1 MCESSHS
8 MSENMSE
15 EVTLPH
21 QSDLYLEERINYAE
35 NVLRTHQNKQTV
47 KLDADDLFVCDNAR
61 PATVTLKWKK
71 NVTEYC
77 HVLFDIEELLEGK
90 KIKEISNF
98 R

>member
-1 MCESSHS
+1 
-8 MSENMSE
+8 
-15 EVTLPH
+15 
-21 QSDLYLEERINYAE
+21 
-35 NVLRTHQNKQTV
+35 
-47 KLDADDLFVCDNAR
+47 LFVCDNAR